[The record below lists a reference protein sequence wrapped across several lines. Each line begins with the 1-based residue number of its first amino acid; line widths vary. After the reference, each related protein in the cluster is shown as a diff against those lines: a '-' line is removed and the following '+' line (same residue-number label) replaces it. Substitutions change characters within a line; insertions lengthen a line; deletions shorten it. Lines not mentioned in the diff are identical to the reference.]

1 MMNQENEGSALE
13 IDRIRDGV
21 LNEIDLRPE
30 VCRDP
35 KWFPLTAT
43 VDEIAV
49 ILASSYMTK
58 TALLNMGADIGFI
71 ENTNATILARTRW
84 LRNRGD
90 AFPVEVPTIEQVRR
104 RYCTAAALL
113 ADEPDDLSDPHEM
126 EIRDLADVAMGS
138 CHMIAREFF
147 GGHDALFH
155 DL

>member
-13 IDRIRDGV
+13 INRIQEGV
-21 LNEIDLRPE
+21 LNEIDMDPD

-35 KWFPLTAT
+35 RWFPLTAT

-58 TALLNMGADIGFI
+58 TSLLNMEADIGLV
-71 ENTNATILARTRW
+71 EDTNATILARTRW
-84 LRNRGD
+84 LRNRGEV
-90 AFPVEVPTIEQVRR
+90 FPVEVPTIEQIRR
-104 RYCTAAALL
+104 RYCTAAAIL
-113 ADEPDDLSDPHEM
+113 AVEPDDLSDPHEM
-126 EIRDLADVAMGS
+126 EVRDLADLAMGS
-138 CHMIAREFF
+138 CHMVAREFF